1 VVSGT
6 APVGAATLTINGQP
20 WSVRWTSVSNW
31 TAVVPLQ
38 TGSNFF
44 SVVGLDL
51 KGQAVAGASNAVAY
65 TYTGTVPSPVDAVV
79 FNEILFNPL
88 LPGAEFVELFNTSTT
103 NAFDLSGWQ
112 VNGLD
117 YTFPNGT
124 FIAPRAYLVLVKDRA
139 AFNTV
144 YGPGVPVFDQYDGNL
159 QSDGETLSL
168 LKPTSTPDAFTVVDR
183 VRYEASAPWP
193 LTSAGAS
200 LQLRDAAQDTV
211 RVANWAV
218 GGTNARPAQSFP
230 LLAYTNVWRY
240 MQVSNL
246 DGVNWTATNYNDAAW
261 PGGRG
266 LLAYEGNTAI
276 TPLTNTWLNA
286 PTQAINNVV
295 SGHAYY
301 FRTKVVVTNELTG
314 FTVNADARL
323 DDGGVFYVNG
333 QEAKRVR
340 HADGV
345 VVTNTSITTDIVPGG
360 DAINPDLFTL
370 DPGLFRVGT
379 NVLAV
384 EVHQNRL
391 DSSDIV
397 FGLALTA
404 NFAGYT
410 NLVAQATPGAAN
422 STTVTLPP
430 FPPLWLNEA
439 QADNLS
445 GPLDNAGQREPWVE
459 LFNPGTNALN
469 LGGYYLSDNYTNLSQ
484 WAFPSN
490 VTINARSFLVVWCDT
505 QTGQSTALAP
515 HTSFRLAS
523 GAGQVALSRVLSNTV
538 QLVDYL
544 SYTNVPSN
552 WSYGDLPDAQPCYRG
567 TMFAFTPGATNS
579 AASPPL
585 QVFINEWMAD
595 NTRTLVDPADNDYE
609 DWFEIYN
616 PGTNTVDLGG
626 YWLTDTL
633 TNKFQF
639 RVPSNGHYTIP
650 AGGYLLVWADNEDG
664 QNNTNRADLHASFAL
679 GKGGEAI
686 GIFAADGTQID
697 AVTFGPQTS
706 DVSQGRFP
714 DGAINAL
721 AMTIPTPR
729 AANVLPNSPPTLAPI
744 PNQEITLGQTLTF
757 TASAHDTNV
766 PPQTLLYSLGAD
778 APAGAVINAVT
789 GQCGWTPGNAPAT
802 NTFSVV
808 VTDDGLPPL
817 SATQSVRVIVWS
829 LPSLSVQVSGDQLVL
844 SWPRGVL
851 QEAADVSGPYQDIPT
866 TSPFPVD
873 LTEAARFYRV
883 RVGN

>member
-1 VVSGT
+1 
-6 APVGAATLTINGQP
+6 
-20 WSVRWTSVSNW
+20 
-31 TAVVPLQ
+31 
-38 TGSNFF
+38 
-44 SVVGLDL
+44 
-51 KGQAVAGASNAVAY
+51 
-65 TYTGTVPSPVDAVV
+65 
-79 FNEILFNPL
+79 
-88 LPGAEFVELFNTSTT
+88 
-103 NAFDLSGWQ
+103 
-112 VNGLD
+112 
-117 YTFPNGT
+117 
-124 FIAPRAYLVLVKDRA
+124 
-139 AFNTV
+139 
-144 YGPGVPVFDQYDGNL
+144 
-159 QSDGETLSL
+159 
-168 LKPTSTPDAFTVVDR
+168 
-183 VRYEASAPWP
+183 
-193 LTSAGAS
+193 
-200 LQLRDAAQDTV
+200 
-211 RVANWAV
+211 
-218 GGTNARPAQSFP
+218 
-230 LLAYTNVWRY
+230 
-240 MQVSNL
+240 
-246 DGVNWTATNYNDAAW
+246 
-261 PGGRG
+261 
-266 LLAYEGNTAI
+266 
-276 TPLTNTWLNA
+276 
-286 PTQAINNVV
+286 
-295 SGHAYY
+295 
-301 FRTKVVVTNELTG
+301 
-314 FTVNADARL
+314 
-323 DDGGVFYVNG
+323 
-333 QEAKRVR
+333 
-340 HADGV
+340 
-345 VVTNTSITTDIVPGG
+345 
-360 DAINPDLFTL
+360 
-370 DPGLFRVGT
+370 
-379 NVLAV
+379 
-384 EVHQNRL
+384 
-391 DSSDIV
+391 
-397 FGLALTA
+397 
-404 NFAGYT
+404 
-410 NLVAQATPGAAN
+410 
-422 STTVTLPP
+422 
-430 FPPLWLNEA
+430 
-439 QADNLS
+439 
-445 GPLDNAGQREPWVE
+445 
-459 LFNPGTNALN
+459 
-469 LGGYYLSDNYTNLSQ
+469 
-484 WAFPSN
+484 
-490 VTINARSFLVVWCDT
+490 
-505 QTGQSTALAP
+505 
-515 HTSFRLAS
+515 
-523 GAGQVALSRVLSNTV
+523 VALSRVLSNGV

-817 SATQSVRVIVWS
+817 NATQSVRVIVW
-829 LPSLSVQVSGDQLVL
+829 LPPNLSVQVSGDQLIL